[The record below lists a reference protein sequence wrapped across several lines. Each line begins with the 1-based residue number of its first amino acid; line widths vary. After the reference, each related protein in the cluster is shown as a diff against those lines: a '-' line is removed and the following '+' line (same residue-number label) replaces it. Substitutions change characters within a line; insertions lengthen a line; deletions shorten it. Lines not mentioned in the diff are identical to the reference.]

1 MPPRKYRIAKQTHGG
16 SFANPTTFA
25 NRCLQLQEFRTSDR
39 RISGDTAN
47 IRRKAVT
54 KELVMRLRT
63 IPIRCRLMLLT
74 TTLFA
79 FGVVAAAQA
88 PSPSNTTARADNYY
102 GAGNHVDITAPMPRD
117 VVVAGRYVDIRQS
130 VAGDILAAG
139 WHVSLTATADDDVRM
154 AGGTIMVNAPIKG
167 DLTVAGGDVTVGEAA
182 KIAGQS
188 WISGQTIRV
197 QGVLERELHVAG
209 QTVQLAGE
217 IRQPTEVV
225 AERLEIL
232 STARILAP
240 LHYKGTVEA
249 TIANGAIVN
258 GPIIFDR
265 IKPADVDQARAL
277 PIVSSIVFIVHLM
290 LIGLLVLQVAPKAE
304 QSVVEAMRGKPWQS
318 LLIGF
323 MMFLTVP
330 IAAILLMISILGAP
344 LGLIIAA
351 VYAVALFAA
360 VLATA
365 FFVGEAEARLFRFG
379 PVTARGQ
386 HAMMLLAG
394 VLTLAILRSVLGG
407 LVVFVSVL
415 FGLGALALWCRGVY
429 STRVVP
435 GRLAV

>member
-1 MPPRKYRIAKQTHGG
+1 
-16 SFANPTTFA
+16 
-25 NRCLQLQEFRTSDR
+25 
-39 RISGDTAN
+39 
-47 IRRKAVT
+47 
-54 KELVMRLRT
+54 MRPRT
-63 IPIRCRLMLLT
+63 IPIRCRLMLQT
-74 TTLFA
+74 TILFA
-79 FGVVAAAQA
+79 FGVVVAAQA

-139 WHVSLTATADDDVRM
+139 WHVSLTARADDDVRM

-182 KIAGQS
+182 QIAGQS

-217 IRQPTEVV
+217 IRQSTEVV

-258 GPIIFDR
+258 GPVTFDR
-265 IKPADVDQARAL
+265 IRPADVDRARAL
-277 PIVSSIVFIVHLM
+277 PIVSSIVFIIHLM
-290 LIGLLVLQVAPKAE
+290 LIGLLVLSVAPTTE
-304 QSVVEAMRGKPWQS
+304 QSVVAAMRRQPWQS
-318 LLIGF
+318 LLVGLMLF
-323 MMFLTVP
+323 VTVP
-330 IAAILLMISILGAP
+330 IAAVLLIISVLGAP
-344 LGLIIAA
+344 LGFILAALYAVGLIAA
-351 VYAVALFAA
+351 VLV
-360 VLATA
+360 TA
-365 FFVGEAEARLFRFG
+365 FSVGEAEARLFRLG
-379 PVTARGQ
+379 PYTARSQ

-394 VLTLAILRSVLGG
+394 VLTLAILRSMLGG
-407 LVVFVSVL
+407 WVMFVSVL

-435 GRLAV
+435 GRLPV